1 MPHEEL
7 DQKAARGGDLQQLV
21 DEAFGLAHSGDIL
34 SAIARMQAAC
44 NCEGA
49 KGSTHEMLAQLL
61 LEGGRSK
68 EAVLATQDALVLG
81 DQVSL
86 A

>member
-1 MPHEEL
+1 MRSSIRKQLEEVTFSSL
-7 DQKAARGGDLQQLV
+7 SMRRS
-21 DEAFGLAHSGDIL
+21 GLAHSGDIL